1 MNKILKIIGGIVLVY
16 IIVFSCNK
24 IISNKVEKDINN
36 SPVMEKISAKMEME
50 NVAEMMTKNLPKTI
64 DANTTATKV
73 EYLENINKLI
83 FYYEVNNISKEDVE
97 SKISDLK
104 ANQIQFIKNNPNNG
118 AYLKA
123 EVTFEYIYSDLN
135 GAELGSYTILPN
147 EYM

>member
-24 IISNKVEKDINN
+24 IISNKVEEDINN

-64 DANTTATKV
+64 DSNTTATKV
-73 EYLENINKLI
+73 EYLESINKLI
-83 FYYEVNNISKEDVE
+83 FYYEVNNVSKEDVE
-97 SKISDLK
+97 SKISNLK

-123 EVTFEYIYSDLN
+123 EVTFEYIYSDSN